1 MEGGLKNLYDGW
13 REKLV
18 EILAYLEAY
27 IDFPDEELPSDLVDK
42 LENTVFKVNGEIAAH
57 LGQNNAGE
65 RLREGFRVVIAGE
78 PNAGKSSLLN
88 ALARREA
95 VIVSDIAGTTR
106 DAIDIYMDLN
116 GYPVIFTD
124 TAGLRETDEQ
134 IEKKGIEI
142 AYDKAASADLVIALT
157 DGQKM

>member
-1 MEGGLKNLYDGW
+1 M
-13 REKLV
+13 
-18 EILAYLEAY
+18 
-27 IDFPDEELPSDLVDK
+27 DK

-116 GYPVIFTD
+116 GYPVILPIPPVCAKPTS
-124 TAGLRETDEQ
+124 R
-134 IEKKGIEI
+134 
-142 AYDKAASADLVIALT
+142 
-157 DGQKM
+157 